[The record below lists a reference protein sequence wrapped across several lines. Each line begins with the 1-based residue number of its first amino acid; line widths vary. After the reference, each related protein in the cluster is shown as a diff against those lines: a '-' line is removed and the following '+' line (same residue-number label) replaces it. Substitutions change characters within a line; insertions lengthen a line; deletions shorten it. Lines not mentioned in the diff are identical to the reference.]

1 MYTVGVD
8 PGLSG
13 ALCLLGPDQGL
24 LDVIDMPSCPKSA
37 TKNWVDASKLHRVIQ
52 GWVELVSHDCCAQ
65 IGRQCSIQAA
75 VENVHAMPGNGVS
88 AMFTFGHGLG
98 VVHATL
104 VCSNIPIH
112 WVAPQTW
119 KKHYALTSEKKV
131 ATAKACNLY
140 PQHTDLLVTP
150 RGKCL
155 DGRAEAILI
164 ARYLQVKQ
172 I

>member
-1 MYTVGVD
+1 MRYVIGVD
-8 PGLSG
+8 PGMSG
-13 ALCLLGPDQGL
+13 ALSLLDPEHKL

-37 TKNWVDASKLHRVIQ
+37 TKNWVDANKLNVVIK
-52 GWVELVSHDCCAQ
+52 GWIELTGGDQ
-65 IGRQCSIQAA
+65 LDAA
-75 VENVHAMPGNGVS
+75 VENVHAMPGQGVS
-88 AMFTFGHGLG
+88 SMFTFGHGLG
-98 VVHATL
+98 IVHASL
-104 VCSNIPIH
+104 VCNSIPIH
-112 WVAPQTW
+112 WVTPQTW
-119 KKHYALTSEKKV
+119 KKHYSLTSEKKV
-131 ATAKACNLY
+131 STAKACNLY

>member
-1 MYTVGVD
+1 MMTNYTIGCD
-8 PGLSG
+8 PGMQG
-13 ALCLLGPDQGL
+13 ALSLLSPEARL

-37 TKNWVDASKLHRVIQ
+37 TKNWVDAFKLNEVIK
-52 GWVELVSHDCCAQ
+52 GWVELCGT
-65 IGRQCSIQAA
+65 IPQAA

-98 VVHATL
+98 IVQAVL
-104 VCSNIPIH
+104 VCNSIPIH
-112 WVAPQTW
+112 WVTPQSW
-119 KKHYALTSEKKV
+119 KKYYNLTSEKKV

-150 RGKCL
+150 RGRCL

-164 ARYLQVKQ
+164 ARYLQTKV
-172 I
+172 